1 VDFLIIVGLLV
12 ALVPFVMPIVAWV
25 SARRTRAR
33 VASLE
38 AALEAQQTTIDRLS
52 DRVKAL
58 QREIGAAQPA
68 APRPAAAA
76 APQPPAPTRAPERPA
91 EPAPRKPEP
100 VVQAPAPPVV
110 PKPPAFAQASAG
122 QAETVAPPPST
133 PVPPPRPVAPV
144 TARAADSGAAAERP
158 RPPQPPP
165 PPPTTPPPAPPAEPP
180 DWRSAIDWES
190 LVGVKLFSAIAG
202 IALVL
207 AAVFFLRYSID
218 HGWLQPPVRV
228 IIGIVVAVGLLVLCE
243 LKAARRYPVTA
254 NALDAAA
261 IAILFSTFFAAHAL
275 WNLIP
280 ALAAFGLLAVV
291 TALAVLLSIRRES
304 LFIAVLGLLGGFATP
319 ALLSTGENRPIPLF
333 AYLMLLNIGLA
344 WVAYRNTWPVL
355 TWLTLALTAFY
366 QWGWVLKYLEASS
379 LTLAMGIFLVF
390 PVVSFAG
397 LLLARRG
404 AGRDGSSD
412 ATAGFEGTAIAGAA
426 LPLLFAAYL
435 AAVPGY
441 GARPG
446 LLFGFLLIIDA
457 GLLAV
462 ALARRQELAHAAG
475 AVASL
480 LVPAVW
486 LAVSYAP
493 GARHTAL
500 AFTAL
505 FAVFFGLAPAIA
517 RRFGRAFEGA
527 GVRAI
532 FVAPLVLF
540 LPAALARIEPAFASP
555 MPLFATVIALVLL
568 VAWRAAVEREGRL
581 YFIAA
586 FFAIAAQAAW
596 SVTHLTVE
604 SLGTAIGWYALFGA
618 VSLGVPLAA
627 RRWSKPLEPV
637 WGGGAVLLASLGLL
651 LFLAAGSV
659 SADALWGLAF
669 LLAVINAGMFIEAGS
684 AGLPAISI
692 VGSVGS
698 FGILGIWWMRSAAV
712 VGLLPSL
719 AVMAGLT
726 LITLAGYAWSHRR
739 SPAPVTSE
747 LNEVSFGQG
756 LYIGLGGHL
765 FLLFV
770 AVNREWSMP
779 PWPLFGTLAVLTLA
793 VSVTSL
799 ATRQSILHAAGAIA
813 AGVVT
818 TAWAGTVS
826 FEWGP
831 TALGAAAASSAFA
844 LAWMALARRA
854 ASPGPAAWAA
864 TVCLLLSQVAVI
876 LASSNKVPPPFAAIA
891 VSHVIYVSAL
901 LAIAWAK
908 RWEHLALAA
917 VVLPWIAALGW
928 QYGHPGEW
936 QRLLMLGSALY
947 AVFVAYPIV
956 LGRRASGE
964 RHPYVAA
971 VLASAMF
978 FFTARSALT
987 VGGYVNIIGVVPVV
1001 AGGVMAWLLRSL
1013 LRLEQPGQR
1022 DLGRLA
1028 LVAGAALGFITVAI
1042 PLQLKHQWITI
1053 GWAIEGAALAWL
1065 YGRIPHRGLLWT
1077 ASALLAT
1084 VMARLALNP
1093 MVFVYEP
1100 RGSLR
1105 IFNWYLY
1112 TYAICAAAMFAAGW
1126 WLKRTDEKLPAG
1138 LPLPSRWLPTCAV
1151 ILLFVVLNIEIA
1163 DFYAVGPS
1171 LTLRFGATLS
1181 QDLTYTIGWLVFGM
1195 LLLGAGIW
1203 LGIRAA
1209 RVAAVVLIA
1218 LTTFKCFLYDL
1229 GSLEGLYRVAS
1240 FVGLAMSLALV
1251 ALALQKYVLARPK
1264 GVA

>member
-1 VDFLIIVGLLV
+1 MEFLLFGLVL

-33 VASLE
+33 VAELE
-38 AALEAQQTTIDRLS
+38 TALEAQQATIDRLS

-58 QREIGAAQPA
+58 QREIGTAQPA
-68 APRPAAAA
+68 APKPSAAV
-76 APQPPAPTRAPERPA
+76 APQPPAPARAPERPA

-100 VVQAPAPPVV
+100 VAETPAPPAA
-110 PKPPAFAQASAG
+110 PTPSASAKASAG

-133 PVPPPRPVAPV
+133 PAPPPRSVAPV
-144 TARAADSGAAAERP
+144 AARVTDSGAAADRP
-158 RPPQPPP
+158 LVLSKAEGRPPQPP
-165 PPPTTPPPAPPAEPP
+165 PPPAPPAEPP
-180 DWRSAIDWES
+180 DWRRAIDWES

-202 IALVL
+202 VALVL
-207 AAVFFLRYSID
+207 AAIFFLRYSME

-228 IIGIVVAVGLLVLCE
+228 IIGIVVAVGLLVMCE
-243 LKAARRYPVTA
+243 LKAARKYPVTA

-333 AYLMLLNIGLA
+333 AYLMLLNVGLA

-355 TWLTLALTAFY
+355 TWLTLVLTVVY

-404 AGRDGSSD
+404 AAREGSSD
-412 ATAGFEGTAIAGAA
+412 PAAGFEGTAIAGAA

-475 AVASL
+475 ALASV
-480 LVPAVW
+480 LVPAIW
-486 LAVSYAP
+486 LAVSYA
-493 GARHTAL
+493 GSARLTAL

-517 RRFGRAFEGA
+517 RRFGRPIAGA
-527 GVRAI
+527 AVQAI

-568 VAWRAAVEREGRL
+568 VAWRAAVERDGRL

-604 SLGTAIGWYALFGA
+604 SLGTAITWYALFGA

-692 VGSVGS
+692 VGSVAS
-698 FGILGIWWMRSAAV
+698 FGILGIWWMQSAAV
-712 VGLLPSL
+712 VGVLPSL

-747 LNEVSFGQG
+747 LTEVSFGQG

-779 PWPLFGTLAVLTLA
+779 PWPLFATLAVLTLA

-799 ATRQSILHAAGAIA
+799 GTRQPILHAAGAIA
-813 AGVVT
+813 ASVVT
-818 TAWAGTVS
+818 AAWAGTVS

-844 LAWMALARRA
+844 LAWMAVARRA
-854 ASPGPAAWAA
+854 GSPGPAAWAA
-864 TVCLLLSQVAVI
+864 TACLLFSQVTVI
-876 LASSNKVPPPFAAIA
+876 LASANKVPPPFAAIV

-917 VVLPWIAALGW
+917 VVLPWIAALSW

-936 QRLLMLGSALY
+936 QRLLVLGSALY

-956 LGRRASGE
+956 LGARARGE

-987 VGGYVNIIGVVPVV
+987 AGGYANIIGVVPVV
-1001 AGGVMAWLLRSL
+1001 SGGVMAWLLRSL

-1028 LVAGAALGFITVAI
+1028 LVAGASLAFVTVAI

-1065 YGRIPHRGLLWT
+1065 YTRIPHRGLLWT

-1105 IFNWYLY
+1105 ILNWYLY
-1112 TYAICAAAMFAAGW
+1112 TYAICAAAMFVAGW
-1126 WLKRTDEKLPAG
+1126 WLKRTDEKLPG
-1138 LPLPSRWLPTCAV
+1138 LPLPSQWLPTCAV
-1151 ILLFVVLNIEIA
+1151 ILLFIVLNIEIA

-1171 LTLRFGATLS
+1171 LTLRFGVTLS
-1181 QDLTYTIGWLVFGM
+1181 QDLTYTIGWLGFGM
-1195 LLLGAGIW
+1195 LLLGGGIW
-1203 LGIRAA
+1203 LRIRAA

-1229 GSLEGLYRVAS
+1229 GSLDGLYRVAS